1 MNLKERLKNG
11 ETVYGTMIRL
21 QRNPAFCIIAKDA
34 GMDFIMFDCEHGIYN
49 LETLHDMFQMAHAV
63 GLTAVL
69 RVPMLDKESLSRPL
83 DAGACGVMV
92 PMTETAEQAKEI
104 VHWSKYTPVG
114 DRGYGSGIGAT
125 YYQTGI
131 ETIEAMRTINDR
143 VLTIAQIETAL
154 AIENIE
160 DIAATEG
167 IDALIIGPN
176 DLSISLGVP
185 GQLASET
192 EVNAIRK
199 VADTC
204 HKYGKAFGIHGP
216 ESLQKI
222 FADDI
227 NLCIHTTDTDMLKNA
242 MKEVKAHMQSFRTQK
257 GD

>member
-1 MNLKERLKNG
+1 MNLKEKIKNG

-21 QRNPAFCIIAKDA
+21 QRNPAFCIVAKDA

-49 LETLHDMFQMAHAV
+49 LETLHDMFQMAHAA

-69 RVPMLDKESLSRPL
+69 RVPMLDKESISRPL

-92 PMTETAEQAKEI
+92 PMTETAEQEI

-125 YYQTGI
+125 YYQVGI
-131 ETIEAMRTINDR
+131 ETTKAMQEINDR

-160 DIAATEG
+160 EIAATEG
-167 IDALIIGPN
+167 VDALIVGPN

-185 GQLASET
+185 GQLTSDI

-199 VADTC
+199 VAEAC

-216 ESLQKI
+216 ESLQEI

-227 NLCIHTTDTDMLKNA
+227 NLCIHTTDADMLRNA
-242 MKEVKAHMQSFRTQK
+242 MKDVKARLQSFRSHE
-257 GD
+257 

>member
-1 MNLKERLKNG
+1 MNLKEKLKNG

-21 QRNPAFCIIAKDA
+21 QRNPAFCIVAKDA

-49 LETLHDMFQMAHAV
+49 LETLHDMFQMAHAA

-69 RVPMLDKESLSRPL
+69 RVPMLDKESISRPL

-125 YYQTGI
+125 YYQVGI
-131 ETIEAMRTINDR
+131 ETTKAMQEINDR

-160 DIAATEG
+160 EIAATEG
-167 IDALIIGPN
+167 VDALIVGPN

-185 GQLASET
+185 GQLTSDI

-199 VADTC
+199 IANAC

-216 ESLQKI
+216 ESLQEI

-227 NLCIHTTDTDMLKNA
+227 NLCIHTTDADMLRNA
-242 MKEVKAHMQSFRTQK
+242 MKDVKARLQSFRSHE
-257 GD
+257 